1 MILIFFNQIF
11 DCHQLSRLILRT
23 ESVDDGCQRF
33 IWRTTAARRSP
44 GQGRQHARPH
54 REAGVQDH
62 QGGAGAHPRRRETGV
77 AGPGR
82 SRVAAVG
89 VNDPDFEFFQR
100 LIENHPENFRKFGLG
115 VRGFEVREN
124 LLNRGALDTYADV
137 VGHGLVDFSWFV
149 FCGTERPCSL
159 RSAMRMSVRRSLAE
173 FRKHA
178 TSARRLSSRA
188 TLTYT

>member
-1 MILIFFNQIF
+1 MILICFKSVLFGAR
-11 DCHQLSRLILRT
+11 QLFAAVPGRT
-23 ESVDDGCQRF
+23 DNMSARIGKMEF
-33 IWRTTAARRSP
+33 KTIKAAQAHTR
-44 GQGRQHARPH
+44 GVVKQVCQGR
-54 REAGVQDH
+54 
-62 QGGAGAHPRRRETGV
+62 GAAT
-77 AGPGR
+77 
-82 SRVAAVG
+82 VAAVG
-89 VNDPDFEFFQR
+89 VNDPDFKFFQR
-100 LIENHPENFRKFGLG
+100 FIENHPENFRKFGLG
-115 VRGFEVREN
+115 MRGFEVREN